1 MSLQEPNWDVLLSL
15 HPGFVETVARHVLQL
30 TATIDDAPQHHG
42 EDLLTVA
49 EVATRLRVNSSWVYA
64 HQAELGA
71 IKLGTGPKARLR
83 FDPHVVEAQLLP
95 NAAVPTAI
103 TVMDA
108 SDPTGRRRRR
118 RLQSR
123 PLPAL
128 DRAAARNR

>member
-1 MSLQEPNWDVLLSL
+1 MSLQPNWDALLSL
-15 HPGFVETVARHVLQL
+15 HPEFVETVARRVLQL
-30 TATIDDAPQHHG
+30 AATIDDAPEPQG

-49 EVATRLRVNSSWVYA
+49 EVATRLRVHPRWVYA

-83 FDPHVVEAQLLP
+83 FDPRAVEARLLQT
-95 NAAVPTAI
+95 AAMPTAI
-103 TVMDA
+103 AVMDA
-108 SDPTGRRRRR
+108 SGPTSRRR

-128 DRAAARNR
+128 DRAARSR

>member
-15 HPGFVETVARHVLQL
+15 HPGLSRPSPGACCSWPQRF
-30 TATIDDAPQHHG
+30 DDAPQPKG

-49 EVATRLRVNSSWVYA
+49 EVATRLRVHPRWVYA

-83 FDPHVVEAQLLP
+83 FDPHVVEAHLLP
-95 NAAVPTAI
+95 NDAVPSAI
-103 TVMDA
+103 AVLDA
-108 SDPTGRRRRR
+108 YGEAGGRRRRR
-118 RLQSR
+118 LKSR

-128 DRAAARNR
+128 DRPAHDR